1 MDNIMD
7 IIWSQ
12 WWTSIITW
20 IASVATSYATIKTIV
35 DWHEKRIAKIE
46 QEQWTIN
53 NTFTEIKVSLAKI
66 ESDLE
71 YLKSKKK

>member
-1 MDNIMD
+1 MDNFMD
-7 IIWSQ
+7 TILSQ

-20 IASVATSYATIKTIV
+20 IASVATSYATLKAVT
-35 DWHEKRIAKIE
+35 DSHEKRITKIE
-46 QEQWTIN
+46 QEQDTIN